1 VFGCGFAALRLC
13 VKISSATVL
22 VLVYF
27 VSSFFILPSAFL
39 AMHPAKSNLA
49 RNTEWVQ
56 IGGRENKR

>member
-1 VFGCGFAALRLC
+1 MDSLLNSKAAL
-13 VKISSATVL
+13 L

-27 VSSFFILPSAFL
+27 VSSFFLLPSAFL
-39 AMHPAKSNLA
+39 ARHPAKSNLA